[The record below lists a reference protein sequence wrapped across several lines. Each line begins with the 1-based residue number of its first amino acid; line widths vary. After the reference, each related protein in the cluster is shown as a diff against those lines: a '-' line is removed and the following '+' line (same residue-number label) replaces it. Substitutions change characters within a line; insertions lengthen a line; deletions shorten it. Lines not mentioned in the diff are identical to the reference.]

1 MTSSEF
7 LAALLGSFGKLLAP
21 VLLVMVV
28 CITVM
33 VAIAALRVTWKS
45 GLGTLIER
53 EDRIAIQEERDWDWL
68 ERSEGVALL
77 EREFER
83 KSNLDAVQAADAR
96 EDMDE
101 FAELGRVLAEE
112 IRNVAPLDRHSR

>member
-1 MTSSEF
+1 M
-7 LAALLGSFGKLLAP
+7 
-21 VLLVMVV
+21 
-28 CITVM
+28 
-33 VAIAALRVTWKS
+33 
-45 GLGTLIER
+45 
-53 EDRIAIQEERDWDWL
+53 
-68 ERSEGVALL
+68 ALL